1 MIDLQKIVYYEFIDD
16 AIIEIFDR
24 YKWGLKNLG
33 VTFTEEVGETM
44 IAYSFNLENSLKAF
58 CAWILWKTQ
67 QGENFT
73 ADNINAILIESL
85 KSHWIPTE
93 FQEKFLRNYADI
105 LENPQ
110 NLLWRQAE
118 KILGTELRDR
128 VIANITEK
136 GEIFFRENFTL
147 ADDELDKL
155 TLLKLHFSE
164 IFLP

>member
-1 MIDLQKIVYYEFIDD
+1 M
-16 AIIEIFDR
+16 
-24 YKWGLKNLG
+24 
-33 VTFTEEVGETM
+33 
-44 IAYSFNLENSLKAF
+44 
-58 CAWILWKTQ
+58 
-67 QGENFT
+67 
-73 ADNINAILIESL
+73 
-85 KSHWIPTE
+85 
-93 FQEKFLRNYADI
+93 
-105 LENPQ
+105 
-110 NLLWRQAE
+110 WRQAE

>member
-1 MIDLQKIVYYEFIDD
+1 
-16 AIIEIFDR
+16 
-24 YKWGLKNLG
+24 
-33 VTFTEEVGETM
+33 
-44 IAYSFNLENSLKAF
+44 
-58 CAWILWKTQ
+58 
-67 QGENFT
+67 
-73 ADNINAILIESL
+73 INAILIESL